1 MEKKFKKGVI
11 AGNFDIIHPG
21 YVHMFKE
28 CFDQCEE
35 FIILLHTDPSIER
48 PKEKLKPILDIQ
60 ERMKIL
66 FSIRFI
72 SNIYTYTYEKDLID
86 LLKEIQPDVRFQGVD
101 YKDRKFTGDELDIP
115 ISWINRDHG
124 WSTTKFKKLIT
135 ESTYQ
140 TEIKPWGEYKVVYE
154 TDDCKIKNITLKPE
168 QRMSYQYHTERQ
180 EVWTVTKGTLTII
193 LDDEKIFRGVGQS
206 VRIPKGRKHRAWN
219 ETDEV
224 VEFIEV
230 QTGTYFGEDD
240 IIRIED
246 DYKRN

>member
-72 SNIYTYTYEKDLID
+72 SNIYTYTYEKDLVE
-86 LLKEIQPDVRFQGVD
+86 LLKEIN
-101 YKDRKFTGDELDIP
+101 L
-115 ISWINRDHG
+115 
-124 WSTTKFKKLIT
+124 
-135 ESTYQ
+135 
-140 TEIKPWGEYKVVYE
+140 
-154 TDDCKIKNITLKPE
+154 
-168 QRMSYQYHTERQ
+168 M
-180 EVWTVTKGTLTII
+180 
-193 LDDEKIFRGVGQS
+193 
-206 VRIPKGRKHRAWN
+206 
-219 ETDEV
+219 
-224 VEFIEV
+224 
-230 QTGTYFGEDD
+230 
-240 IIRIED
+240 
-246 DYKRN
+246 